1 MVSKLINPL
10 FLPAVFY
17 NSKNIVVEQINK
29 AGSSEQTHLNPN
41 TERTLHDGMY
51 LFPTD

>member
-1 MVSKLINPL
+1 MVSTMINSL
-10 FLPAVFY
+10 FWLADFY
-17 NSKNIVVEQINK
+17 NSKNMVVEQINK

>member
-1 MVSKLINPL
+1 MVSKMMNPS
-10 FLPAVFY
+10 FCPADFY

-29 AGSSEQTHLNPN
+29 AGSSEQTDLNPY